1 MKDSVTDF
9 LENLSEDE
17 MQRVVLLKSSL
28 EDLNLILQEIE
39 DTYEILAD
47 DDITETEQKNHKI
60 RLYALEQ
67 YMAEINEKVNR
78 AMGSENNNENK
89 KLS

>member
-17 MQRVVLLKSSL
+17 MQRVV